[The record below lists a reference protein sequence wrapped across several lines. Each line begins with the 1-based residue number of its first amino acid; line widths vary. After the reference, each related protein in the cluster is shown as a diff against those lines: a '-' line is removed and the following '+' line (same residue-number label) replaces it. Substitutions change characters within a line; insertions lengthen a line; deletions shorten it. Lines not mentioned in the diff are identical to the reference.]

1 MSTTIKK
8 QRMEHTII
16 KQLKVLGIVLGNA
29 KNAAKRDHHQD
40 MYDLAEAHGIHY
52 DVPEPYNH
60 LVVQR

>member
-29 KNAAKRDHHQD
+29 KNAAKRDHHQERD
-40 MYDLAEAHGIHY
+40 
-52 DVPEPYNH
+52 H
-60 LVVQR
+60 LFKGGMLLEGMGRRGAD